1 MQCATY
7 RLFGHALLCNV
18 LFSQFSWPGSLGNS
32 DRYVQSVDMDYN
44 KRAETVSEE
53 EEEDE
58 MMMLVFPALYLA
70 SIRTR
75 TRTPCYTSKLS
86 GSEYTRE
93 LLEGHPHRSYHNLRM
108 EPWIFKA
115 LADYLSSRGLL
126 KSTRGVTVEE
136 QLALFM
142 YMLARN
148 ASFTALC
155 NMFQH
160 SGETIHRHI
169 AAAFDA
175 ISSLA
180 FDFVKPPSSET
191 HWKIST
197 NPHFAPY
204 FQVHITNI
212 CTVSKFLPFFLHI
225 Y

>member
-1 MQCATY
+1 MILIFPTLYAAST
-7 RLFGHALLCNV
+7 
-18 LFSQFSWPGSLGNS
+18 
-32 DRYVQSVDMDYN
+32 
-44 KRAETVSEE
+44 RAK
-53 EEEDE
+53 
-58 MMMLVFPALYLA
+58 
-70 SIRTR
+70 
-75 TRTPCYTSKLS
+75 TPCHTSKLS
-86 GSEYTRE
+86 SAEYTCE
-93 LLEGHPHRSYHNLRM
+93 LLEGHQRRSYRNLRM
-108 EPWIFKA
+108 EARIFKA
-115 LADYLSSRGLL
+115 LVDYLSSRGLL
-126 KSTRGVTVEE
+126 QSTRGVTVEE
-136 QLALFM
+136 QLAMFM

-155 NMFQH
+155 DRFQH

-212 CTVSKFLPFFLHI
+212 CTVSKFLPFSYI
-225 Y
+225 YTNYK

>member
-1 MQCATY
+1 M
-7 RLFGHALLCNV
+7 
-18 LFSQFSWPGSLGNS
+18 SS
-32 DRYVQSVDMDYN
+32 QSVDIDYN
-44 KRAETVSEE
+44 KRAEIVSEE
-53 EEEDE
+53 EKDE

-136 QLALFM
+136 QLAMFM

-148 ASFTALC
+148 VSFTALC
-155 NMFQH
+155 DRF
-160 SGETIHRHI
+160 
-169 AAAFDA
+169 
-175 ISSLA
+175 
-180 FDFVKPPSSET
+180 
-191 HWKIST
+191 
-197 NPHFAPY
+197 
-204 FQVHITNI
+204 
-212 CTVSKFLPFFLHI
+212 
-225 Y
+225 